1 MRPSGPKKPTAKKK
15 TDPLRKKAAGMLAKQ
30 KERLRELSALELNK
44 LVHEL
49 GTHQIELEMQNE
61 ELRRA
66 QAEIESSR
74 RKYADLYD
82 FSPVGYFTFD
92 RNGSIREV
100 NHTGAGMLG
109 LEKRSLIAG
118 PFQNFIEPA
127 GRAAFRSHLDEVF
140 RTQTLQT
147 CEVDLR
153 GKNGILFAA
162 QLQSIVANIGEGTV
176 DTCRTALSDI
186 TERKKA
192 EQALR
197 ESEERLRLAH
207 RAANIG
213 AFEWNVQT
221 GVNVWTP
228 QLEAMYGLDRG
239 EFGKTQ
245 PAWERLVHP
254 EDRAAALG
262 LVDQAFVTGDPIE
275 GEWRAV
281 RRDGSV
287 HWIAARF
294 QAFKDAAGKPLR
306 LSGVNMDITQRKQ
319 AEELLRQ
326 SQEQFR
332 TLADSIPNL
341 AWWANADGYITWY
354 NRRWYEYTGTTPEQ
368 MEGWGWQ
375 SVHDPKMLPKV
386 LERWKAS
393 IATGLPFDME
403 FPLRGADGVFR
414 SFLTRVQPLKDAAGL
429 VIRWFG
435 TNTDI
440 SALKM
445 AEDAL
450 RESEERFRSYFELGL
465 IGMAITSPTKGTIE
479 VNEKICEILGYE
491 RSELLQL
498 KWPELTHG
506 DDLAADI
513 AHFNRVMAG
522 EIDGYTIEKRF
533 IRKNGDVIDAIIS
546 VKCVRTSD
554 GSVDYFVVLLQDI
567 TERKQAEESLRK
579 AKDLGDALNRINKAV
594 HSTFDIEEIMRRV
607 IRDAAEAVG
616 CDSAA
621 ISMRDMDSWVVR
633 YVHGMHQ
640 EIVGSRMTDDDEP
653 HAMLALKTGKPVA
666 INDALRDERV
676 NAEHMKK
683 FGIRSVMVV
692 PLIAGEQYLGAIF
705 FNHHAA
711 AVAFSEAQIDFADKL
726 ASTIT
731 LAIDNARLLE
741 AWKRAEEKVRNL
753 NEELKRSLFE
763 LEAVNIEL
771 ETFSYSVSHDLRA
784 PLRSIEGFTTAI
796 IEDCAATLDE
806 TGRDYFTRIVAAS
819 RRMSQLI
826 DAMLHMARLTRSE
839 IREQVVNLSGLAE
852 GIVSELR
859 KGNPERQAEFLIAPD
874 IKAHGDTGMLRIVL
888 ENLLDNAFK
897 FTSRHRTA
905 KIEFG
910 STDMDG
916 KSVYFVR
923 DDGAGFDMR
932 FADKLFKPFK
942 RLHTE
947 SEYPGIGLGLAT
959 AHRIISRH
967 NGRIWAESEPE
978 KGATFYFTL

>member
-1 MRPSGPKKPTAKKK
+1 MKKPTSKKSSTK
-15 TDPLRKKAAGMLAKQ
+15 KSSMKKPSLRKRAVGMLAKQ

-127 GRAAFRSHLDEVF
+127 GRAAFHSHLAEVF

-162 QLQSIVANIGEGTV
+162 QLQSIVANIEEGTI

-186 TERKKA
+186 TKRKKA

-228 QLEAMYGLDRG
+228 QLETMYGLDRG

-245 PAWERLVHP
+245 PAWEQLIHP

-262 LVDQAFVTGDPIE
+262 LVDQAFETGDPIE

-281 RRDGSV
+281 WRDGSV

-326 SQEQFR
+326 SEEQFR

-375 SVHDPKMLPKV
+375 SVHDPKVLPKV

-414 SFLTRVQPLKDAAGL
+414 SFLTRVQPVKDSAGL
-429 VIRWFG
+429 VLRWFG

-440 SALKM
+440 SALKL
-445 AEDAL
+445 AEEAL
-450 RESEERFRSYFELGL
+450 RQSEERFRSYFELGL
-465 IGMAITSPTKGTIE
+465 IGMAITSPAKGTIE

-498 KWPELTHG
+498 TWTELTHG
-506 DDLAADI
+506 DDLAADV
-513 AHFNRVMAG
+513 ALFNRVLAG
-522 EIDGYTIEKRF
+522 EIDGYTIDKRF
-533 IRKNGDVIDAIIS
+533 IRKNGEIVYATIS
-546 VKCVRTSD
+546 VKCVRTAD
-554 GSVDYFVVLLQDI
+554 GSVDFFVALLQDI
-567 TERKQAEESLRK
+567 TERKRAEE
-579 AKDLGDALNRINKAV
+579 ALKAV
-594 HSTFDIEEIMRRV
+594 HAELERRAYEL
-607 IRDAAEAVG
+607 DA
-616 CDSAA
+616 
-621 ISMRDMDSWVVR
+621 
-633 YVHGMHQ
+633 
-640 EIVGSRMTDDDEP
+640 
-653 HAMLALKTGKPVA
+653 
-666 INDALRDERV
+666 V
-676 NAEHMKK
+676 N
-683 FGIRSVMVV
+683 R
-692 PLIAGEQYLGAIF
+692 
-705 FNHHAA
+705 
-711 AVAFSEAQIDFADKL
+711 
-726 ASTIT
+726 
-731 LAIDNARLLE
+731 
-741 AWKRAEEKVRNL
+741 
-753 NEELKRSLFE
+753 E
-763 LEAVNIEL
+763 LEAFAY
-771 ETFSYSVSHDLRA
+771 TVSHDLKA
-784 PLRSIEGFTTAI
+784 PLRSIEGFTRAI
-796 IEDCAATLDE
+796 VEDYSDKLDDP
-806 TGRDYFTRIVAAS
+806 GKDYLRRVTAAS
-819 RRMSQLI
+819 QRMTQLI
-826 DAMLHMARLTRSE
+826 DAMLNMARLTRGE
-839 IREQVVNLSGLAE
+839 LHEKTVDIGALAHVIAHDLQKQEPDRQVAFVIADKVTVSGD
-852 GIVSELR
+852 R
-859 KGNPERQAEFLIAPD
+859 
-874 IKAHGDTGMLRIVL
+874 TMLQVML
-888 ENLLDNAFK
+888 ENLMHNAWK
-897 FTSRHRTA
+897 FTSNHKSAR
-905 KIEFG
+905 IEFG
-910 STDMDG
+910 KTEMQG
-916 KSVYFVR
+916 KMVYFVR
-923 DDGAGFDMR
+923 DDGVGFDMQ
-932 FADKLFKPFK
+932 FADKLFRPFM

-947 SEYPGIGLGLAT
+947 TEFPGIGIGLAIVK
-959 AHRIISRH
+959 RIITRH
-967 NGRIWAESEPE
+967 GGRIWAESAPE
-978 KGATFYFTL
+978 NGATLYFTI